1 MSDLDIKYKAK
12 LLVFLKD
19 FNKKFKIPILYI
31 THSIEEISQI
41 GDQIVLIKMVRKS
54 IVEVFQIF
62 LIEVHLEI

>member
-12 LLVFLKD
+12 LLVCKD

-62 LIEVHLEI
+62 LIVHLLI